1 MTAKVNKQTN
11 RIQSSVCIL
20 IVACITI
27 YGKRGDV
34 YLEATKNKRTNDGS
48 KIKIGIVET
57 KNKI

>member
-34 YLEATKNKRTNDGS
+34 YLEAKK
-48 KIKIGIVET
+48 
-57 KNKI
+57 